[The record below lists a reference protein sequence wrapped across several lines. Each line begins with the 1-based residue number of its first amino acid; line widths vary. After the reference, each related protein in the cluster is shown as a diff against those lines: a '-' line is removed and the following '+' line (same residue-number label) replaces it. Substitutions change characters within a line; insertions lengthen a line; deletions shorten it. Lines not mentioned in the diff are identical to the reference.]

1 MQWWDLSWWRRKIQ
15 ICFKWVKRYISCG
28 LEPHPKDFLYL
39 LFSSNSTLFFFHFV
53 ARLEVLLP
61 HGTVEKA
68 QRGWLCTL
76 TQEMLFYLLCCR
88 GGAFWSRWEVDRRGP
103 ARCRWHAVSVMHR
116 HVLCG
121 LCWFILA
128 DQLLYLLLWAS
139 VHPLSFLSLAALLY
153 GVGGIFC
160 QIHSCT
166 LFFLPPA
173 SSSGGQR
180 DSWDREISGNCSTS
194 GKNTSISRCADLRKI
209 LLFVVDSSSIFF
221 RWADASCRRAEEA
234 PRYCMAPLIKWRAG
248 FSSLAAL
255 LRGFHCVYFMFLE
268 CFWHWSDGTVDTLSI

>member
-15 ICFKWVKRYISCG
+15 YISCG

-39 LFSSNSTLFFFHFV
+39 LFSGNSTLYFFHFV

-76 TQEMLFYLLCCR
+76 TQEMLFYFLCR
-88 GGAFWSRWEVDRRGP
+88 WGGAFWGRWEVDWRGP
-103 ARCRWHAVSVMHR
+103 ARCRWHAVSVMHQ

-139 VHPLSFLSLAALLY
+139 VHSLSFLSLAALLY
-153 GVGGIFC
+153 GVGWVFFAKSTAAHCFFCPLLPALVGSRTPGIGRF
-160 QIHSCT
+160 QETAAQVAKI
-166 LFFLPPA
+166 PA
-173 SSSGGQR
+173 A
-180 DSWDREISGNCSTS
+180 
-194 GKNTSISRCADLRKI
+194 ADVL
-209 LLFVVDSSSIFF
+209 
-221 RWADASCRRAEEA
+221 
-234 PRYCMAPLIKWRAG
+234 
-248 FSSLAAL
+248 
-255 LRGFHCVYFMFLE
+255 
-268 CFWHWSDGTVDTLSI
+268 T